1 MSTNIVVPVKHVPDA
16 QKQRTF
22 QEDLTVDR
30 GESILSELDE
40 YPLEAAIALRE
51 AAPEAEVTIIAV
63 AVGPEDA
70 AGAVKKALQMGA
82 DAAFHV
88 ADDALAGSDALGT
101 SAALAAAIQHVG
113 EEHGGVDLV
122 LTGLASTDG
131 ETSVMPAMLAERLDF
146 ALVTRADSVA
156 WGEGNAG
163 LALTRPGADA
173 TQTVA
178 VHFPA
183 VVSVTDQA
191 NEPRYPNF
199 KAIMA
204 AKKKPSAVL
213 SLAEIGVEASTVGRD
228 AAAASVQSAT
238 ARPPREAGTV
248 VQDEGEA
255 GIQLAD
261 FLAQRRLL

>member
-1 MSTNIVVPVKHVPDA
+1 WD
-16 QKQRTF
+16 
-22 QEDLTVDR
+22 
-30 GESILSELDE
+30 
-40 YPLEAAIALRE
+40 
-51 AAPEAEVTIIAV
+51 
-63 AVGPEDA
+63 
-70 AGAVKKALQMGA
+70 
-82 DAAFHV
+82 
-88 ADDALAGSDALGT
+88 
-101 SAALAAAIQHVG
+101 
-113 EEHGGVDLV
+113 
-122 LTGLASTDG
+122 
-131 ETSVMPAMLAERLDF
+131 
-146 ALVTRADSVA
+146 
-156 WGEGNAG
+156 EGNTG

-238 ARPPREAGTV
+238 ARPPR
-248 VQDEGEA
+248 
-255 GIQLAD
+255 
-261 FLAQRRLL
+261 